1 MNNIVNEKMKID
13 SMKHITKKMKLSV
26 MDDPEIFYIPLAQ
39 HIGQI
44 SKETVKKGDYVK
56 QYEKIGEI
64 QGNVSAAVHS
74 PISGIV
80 EDIIENPVAN
90 GNVVK
95 TLKIR
100 NDFKYDSIKLEKK
113 EMEKLDKYT
122 KEEILS
128 AIKDSGIVGEG
139 GAQFPTHVKYNI
151 GNKKVDTFILNGS
164 ECEPYLTAD
173 YTVMNEWTEE
183 FFDGIKIVEKLL
195 NPKEIVIGIEEE
207 NEELFEKFS
216 ETAKRK
222 NMTNIKT
229 QILPSAYPQGSELQL
244 IKAVTGKEI
253 RKGTLPIDAGVIVS
267 NVGTVKS
274 VYDAFIEGK
283 PLIERIVTV
292 SGEKTEKRENFL
304 LKIGTPLSHILEKIN
319 PEKEAKIIFGG
330 PMMGEEVKDM
340 NVPVIKGTSGILF
353 LSSAINNVERNN
365 CISCGYCVD
374 VCPMGLM
381 PMKFEEMYRKGK
393 YRKLVKLNLDM
404 CIECGACEYS
414 CPSRVPLIK
423 SIKEGKNELR
433 KMREK
438 GEIK

>member
-80 EDIIENPVAN
+80 EDVIENPVAN

-100 NDFKYDSIKLEKK
+100 HDFKYDSIKLEKK

-173 YTVMNEWTEE
+173 YTVMN
-183 FFDGIKIVEKLL
+183 
-195 NPKEIVIGIEEE
+195 
-207 NEELFEKFS
+207 
-216 ETAKRK
+216 
-222 NMTNIKT
+222 
-229 QILPSAYPQGSELQL
+229 
-244 IKAVTGKEI
+244 
-253 RKGTLPIDAGVIVS
+253 
-267 NVGTVKS
+267 
-274 VYDAFIEGK
+274 
-283 PLIERIVTV
+283 
-292 SGEKTEKRENFL
+292 
-304 LKIGTPLSHILEKIN
+304 
-319 PEKEAKIIFGG
+319 
-330 PMMGEEVKDM
+330 
-340 NVPVIKGTSGILF
+340 
-353 LSSAINNVERNN
+353 
-365 CISCGYCVD
+365 
-374 VCPMGLM
+374 
-381 PMKFEEMYRKGK
+381 
-393 YRKLVKLNLDM
+393 
-404 CIECGACEYS
+404 
-414 CPSRVPLIK
+414 
-423 SIKEGKNELR
+423 
-433 KMREK
+433 
-438 GEIK
+438 

>member
-1 MNNIVNEKMKID
+1 
-13 SMKHITKKMKLSV
+13 

-207 NEELFEKFS
+207 M
-216 ETAKRK
+216 K
-222 NMTNIKT
+222 NFLKNFPK
-229 QILPSAYPQGSELQL
+229 LQ
-244 IKAVTGKEI
+244 K
-253 RKGTLPIDAGVIVS
+253 
-267 NVGTVKS
+267 
-274 VYDAFIEGK
+274 
-283 PLIERIVTV
+283 ERI
-292 SGEKTEKRENFL
+292 
-304 LKIGTPLSHILEKIN
+304 
-319 PEKEAKIIFGG
+319 
-330 PMMGEEVKDM
+330 
-340 NVPVIKGTSGILF
+340 
-353 LSSAINNVERNN
+353 
-365 CISCGYCVD
+365 
-374 VCPMGLM
+374 
-381 PMKFEEMYRKGK
+381 
-393 YRKLVKLNLDM
+393 
-404 CIECGACEYS
+404 
-414 CPSRVPLIK
+414 
-423 SIKEGKNELR
+423 
-433 KMREK
+433 
-438 GEIK
+438 

>member
-139 GAQFPTHVKYNI
+139 GA
-151 GNKKVDTFILNGS
+151 
-164 ECEPYLTAD
+164 
-173 YTVMNEWTEE
+173 
-183 FFDGIKIVEKLL
+183 
-195 NPKEIVIGIEEE
+195 
-207 NEELFEKFS
+207 
-216 ETAKRK
+216 
-222 NMTNIKT
+222 
-229 QILPSAYPQGSELQL
+229 
-244 IKAVTGKEI
+244 
-253 RKGTLPIDAGVIVS
+253 
-267 NVGTVKS
+267 
-274 VYDAFIEGK
+274 
-283 PLIERIVTV
+283 
-292 SGEKTEKRENFL
+292 
-304 LKIGTPLSHILEKIN
+304 
-319 PEKEAKIIFGG
+319 
-330 PMMGEEVKDM
+330 
-340 NVPVIKGTSGILF
+340 
-353 LSSAINNVERNN
+353 
-365 CISCGYCVD
+365 
-374 VCPMGLM
+374 
-381 PMKFEEMYRKGK
+381 
-393 YRKLVKLNLDM
+393 
-404 CIECGACEYS
+404 
-414 CPSRVPLIK
+414 
-423 SIKEGKNELR
+423 
-433 KMREK
+433 
-438 GEIK
+438 